1 MSKIK
6 IERMTDWNDCDR
18 CGGSEDDISLLNLE
32 SEEELAWL
40 STKLTSKFSDN
51 TVLMQKLEQL
61 EGKKNN
67 AGITYK
73 SGLK

>member
-6 IERMTDWNDCDR
+6 IERMTDWNDCDQ
-18 CGGSEDDISLLNLE
+18 CGGSEDDISLLNLKY
-32 SEEELAWL
+32 EEELAWL

-51 TVLMQKLEQL
+51 TTLMQKLDQL